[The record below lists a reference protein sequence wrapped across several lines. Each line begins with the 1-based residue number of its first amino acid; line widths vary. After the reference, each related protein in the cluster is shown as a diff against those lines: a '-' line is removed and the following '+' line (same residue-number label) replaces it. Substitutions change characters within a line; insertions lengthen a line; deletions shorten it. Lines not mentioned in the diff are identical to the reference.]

1 MSLRATTWALYEAP
15 KDIDAV
21 EFRILMIIA
30 DNCDENGQGFAY
42 SVQRLADLAGV
53 SKRTVQSRLRSLT
66 ARSLLTDG
74 NQDIVAYLP
83 GNKRPHVYDL
93 VMIPASSA
101 VQPASIPGMGAE
113 NASTAVAHNP
123 VESTVET
130 EEPVNASNNSSNRGA
145 KSAPLESK
153 NFEVRGATGVQ
164 QGCNRGARMFAPE
177 PIETIETIEEREHP
191 HATEKENQSS
201 RQRTV
206 RENRTV
212 VRTSLQQS
220 GYTAHS
226 DDQAQ
231 ALATAL
237 GLNLD
242 AAWLKFS
249 DYYAASGD
257 KLADWSAKFRLW
269 LRREKN
275 YTTTNQPATVG
286 YPVTS
291 SMQQYAATS
300 RPAYYDPTSTGQY
313 AHADFYHTSGYF
325 ADKAREVLN
334 KPTLALSEEQKLDL
348 FPQALHILIDKQD
361 ARSVEEFI
369 TKEVTKP

>member
-15 KDIDAV
+15 KDIDAIT
-21 EFRILMIIA
+21 FRLLMIIA
-30 DNCDENGQGFAY
+30 DNCDDNGCGFAY
-42 SVQRLADLAGV
+42 STQKLADLAGV
-53 SKRTVQSRLRSLT
+53 NKRTVQNRLPAMVDAGLIRL
-66 ARSLLTDG
+66 G
-74 NQDIVAYLP
+74 NQNIVAYLP
-83 GNKRPHVYDL
+83 ANKRPKVYDL
-93 VMIPASSA
+93 VMAPAQHAAGNALPMPTAEPADNEEETSA
-101 VQPASIPGMGAE
+101 EGS
-113 NASTAVAHNP
+113 NDCST
-123 VESTVET
+123 
-130 EEPVNASNNSSNRGA
+130 RGEYV
-145 KSAPLESK
+145 SPQTSK
-153 NFEVRGATGVQ
+153 NFESRGERGVHV
-164 QGCNRGARMFAPE
+164 GCTHTFTQNDRNDRNDRR
-177 PIETIETIEEREHP
+177 EREHP

-206 RENRTV
+206 RENRTI